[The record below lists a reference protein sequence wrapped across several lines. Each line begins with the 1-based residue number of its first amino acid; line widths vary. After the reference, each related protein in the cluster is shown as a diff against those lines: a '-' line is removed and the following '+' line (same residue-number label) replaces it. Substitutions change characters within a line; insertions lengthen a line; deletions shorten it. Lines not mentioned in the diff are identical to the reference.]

1 MGNAGECPSPGCRE
15 LRDTR
20 YMACKTH
27 WFQLPKE
34 MRDRIWSL
42 GRTPFR
48 TAQTVAG
55 YRAAVRAAI
64 QYLKERA

>member
-1 MGNAGECPSPGCRE
+1 MSNAGECPSPGCKE

-20 YMACKTH
+20 YLACKIH
-27 WFQLPKE
+27 WFKLPKE
-34 MRDRIWSL
+34 MRDRIWTL

-48 TAQTVAG
+48 TGQTVAA
-55 YRAAVRAAI
+55 YRSVIREAI

>member
-1 MGNAGECPSPGCRE
+1 
-15 LRDTR
+15 
-20 YMACKTH
+20 MACKTH

-48 TAQTVAG
+48 TAHTVAA
-55 YRAAVRAAI
+55 YRSVVREAI